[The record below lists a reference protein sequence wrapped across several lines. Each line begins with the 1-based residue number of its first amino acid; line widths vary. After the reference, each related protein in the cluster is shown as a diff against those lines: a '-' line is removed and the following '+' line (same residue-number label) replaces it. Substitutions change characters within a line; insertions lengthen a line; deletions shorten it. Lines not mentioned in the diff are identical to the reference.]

1 MCGRVVQSR
10 PLDELEEAYD
20 APADDTARAALRPR
34 YNVAPTDP
42 LATIVEEAPGRRRL
56 TAQRWGLLPPMP
68 RRTKNPLINA
78 RAETIRVN
86 PLFRAALERRRC
98 LVPVDGFYEWQRL
111 PDRRQ
116 PYFIRPV
123 HGGPLTLA
131 GIWAPWGEA
140 PDGSVVGTCSIVTTT
155 PLAEISW
162 LHDRMPLILPVTR
175 LQASGRSLPRPLL
188 FPRRNTRPGCRAF
201 DGGKECWT
209 KHGGTRGGDGASERE
224 AIRDLVSRLSN
235 ATNRRERSKGGTREF
250 READEARLR
259 YRHILLDDEL
269 FERFIGTDGER
280 PMNGSQARTSKRQRE
295 SAKRR

>member
-10 PLDELEEAYD
+10 PLDELAEAYD
-20 APADDTARAALRPR
+20 APADETARAALRPH

-42 LATIVEEAPGRRRL
+42 LATIVEEVPGRRRL

-68 RRTKNPLINA
+68 KRTKNPLINA

-116 PYFIRPV
+116 PYLITPV
-123 HGGPLTLA
+123 NGGPLTLA

-155 PLAEISW
+155 PLPEISW
-162 LHDRMPLILPVTR
+162 LHDRMPLILAPDRWAAWLDAETP
-175 LQASGRSLPRPLL
+175 RSVVDDLL
-188 FPRRNTRPGCRAF
+188 HAAPA
-201 DGGKECWT
+201 
-209 KHGGTRGGDGASERE
+209 E
-224 AIRDLVSRLSN
+224 AL
-235 ATNRRERSKGGTREF
+235 ETREV
-250 READEARLR
+250 A
-259 YRHILLDDEL
+259 LLVNNVRNDGPEL
-269 FERFIGTDGER
+269 IA
-280 PMNGSQARTSKRQRE
+280 PLVE
-295 SAKRR
+295 S

>member
-10 PLDELEEAYD
+10 PLDELADAYD

-42 LATIVEEAPGRRRL
+42 LATIVQEVTGRRRL
-56 TAQRWGLLPPMP
+56 TAQRWGLLPPTQE
-68 RRTKNPLINA
+68 RTKNPLINA

-116 PYFIRPV
+116 PYFIRPI

-140 PDGSVVGTCSIVTTT
+140 PDGSVVGTCSIITTT
-155 PLAEISW
+155 PLPEISW
-162 LHDRMPLILPVTR
+162 LHDRMPLILTADQWAPWLHPETPSSVIDDLLHSATTVT
-175 LQASGRSLPRPLL
+175 L
-188 FPRRNTRPGCRAF
+188 
-201 DGGKECWT
+201 E
-209 KHGGTRGGDGASERE
+209 
-224 AIRDLVSRLSN
+224 
-235 ATNRRERSKGGTREF
+235 TREV
-250 READEARLR
+250 A
-259 YRHILLDDEL
+259 LLVNNVRNDGPEL
-269 FERFIGTDGER
+269 IAHLAG
-280 PMNGSQARTSKRQRE
+280 
-295 SAKRR
+295 